1 MSLTIDHLSGDHLS
15 GDRLSGAPAAGRFA
29 GRQDAQAPAQLPA
42 RMPVQLK
49 GRFLLGHLP
58 ELRADPLRFFT
69 RVARDHGDAVELH
82 FGIDKVLMLNNPA
95 MIRHVLQDNRLN
107 YEKSKFYDVMR
118 AILGDGI
125 FLAEGDEW
133 LSQRRTAA
141 RSFQGCQ
148 LRRMTAAMQDAVGDL
163 QERWSVLAARE
174 AVIDVIPEMMRLT
187 LDILMRTLFSL
198 RLDDQRGGQHEDV
211 FDALTVVLRDAE
223 SRIWSPFNPPRWVP
237 SRRNRAVRAALERL
251 DRFVFDLI
259 AARRA
264 AGTREDAA
272 DNDLLDMLLENQNG
286 RSDRQLCGQIQ
297 SMILAGH
304 ETTANALTW
313 CWYLLS
319 LHPES
324 LRRLRSEARSV
335 LKGRPAGF
343 TDLADLK
350 YTRMVFDETLRL
362 YPPLWTFSRT
372 AVADDEIAGIG
383 VPAGTN
389 VMLNMFAVHR
399 RPELWENPE
408 GFDPQRFD
416 PARSESSGRGGQRF
430 AYFPFSDGPRTC
442 LGERFAVLESMIA
455 IAGIVD
461 RFDLQLLPG
470 QKVEPE
476 PMITLRPRGPLL
488 MRLRPAPAA

>member
-1 MSLTIDHLSGDHLS
+1 MSLAFDPSAGDLVA
-15 GDRLSGAPAAGRFA
+15 GRPLEGPAAV
-29 GRQDAQAPAQLPA
+29 PAK
-42 RMPVQLK
+42 LK
-49 GRFLLGHLP
+49 GRPLLGVLP

-69 RVARDHGDAVELH
+69 RVARDHGDAVELSL
-82 FGIDKVLMLNNPA
+82 GPDKVLMLNSPA

-107 YEKSKFYDVMR
+107 YEKSKFYDVLR
-118 AILGDGI
+118 SILGDGI
-125 FLAEGDEW
+125 FLAEGEEW
-133 LSQRRTAA
+133 LSQRKTAGRA
-141 RSFQGCQ
+141 FQGCQ
-148 LRRMTAAMQDAVGDL
+148 LRRMTEAMQEAVADL
-163 QERWSVLAARE
+163 ELRWSALAARR
-174 AVIDVIPEMMRLT
+174 AVVDIIPEMMRLT

-198 RLDDQRGGQHEDV
+198 RLEDQHEDV
-211 FDALTVVLRDAE
+211 FHALTVILRDAE
-223 SRIWSPFNPPRWVP
+223 KRIWSPLGLPRWLP
-237 SRRNRAVRAALERL
+237 TRRNRQVRAALDSI
-251 DRFVFDLI
+251 DRFVLDLI

-264 AGTREDAA
+264 AAPKGDEAER
-272 DNDLLDMLLENQNG
+272 DLLDLLLANQNG

-313 CWYLLS
+313 CWTLLS

-324 LRRLRSEARSV
+324 LRRLRGEARAV
-335 LKGRPAGF
+335 LNGRPAGF
-343 TDLADLK
+343 AELPALK

-372 AVADDEIAGIG
+372 AVADDRIAGLN

-399 RPELWENPE
+399 RPELWDNPE
-408 GFDPQRFD
+408 GFDPLRFD
-416 PARSESSGRGGQRF
+416 AARSDSAHSDPGASDAAGGAGRRF

-455 IAGIVD
+455 ISAIVQ

-488 MRLRPAPAA
+488 MRVCPAPAA

>member
-1 MSLTIDHLSGDHLS
+1 MSLVIDHLSADDAIGRD
-15 GDRLSGAPAAGRFA
+15 AARRSCA
-29 GRQDAQAPAQLPA
+29 LPA
-42 RMPVQLK
+42 KPGGHV
-49 GRFLLGHLP
+49 LLGHLP
-58 ELRADPLRFFT
+58 EMSADPLRFFT
-69 RVARDHGDAVELH
+69 RIARDHGDAVELR
-82 FGIDKVLMLNNPA
+82 FGLDKVLMLNNPA

-118 AILGDGI
+118 SILGGGI

-148 LRRMTAAMQDAVGDL
+148 LRRMTAEMQGAVADL
-163 QERWSVLAARE
+163 QQRWQGIAARDG
-174 AVIDVIPEMMRLT
+174 VIDVIPEMMHLT

-198 RLDDQRGGQHEDV
+198 RLDRQHEGV

-223 SRIWSPFNPPRWVP
+223 RRIWSPLHAPRWLP
-237 SRRNRAVRAALERL
+237 TRRNRAVREALGVL
-251 DRFVFDLI
+251 DRFVLGLI

-264 AGTREDAA
+264 GAQASNDDPEKEGAG
-272 DNDLLDMLLENQNG
+272 DLLDMLLANQG
-286 RSDRQLCGQIQ
+286 ARSDDQLCKQIL

-304 ETTANALTW
+304 ETTANALSW
-313 CWYLLS
+313 CWHLLS

-324 LRRLRSEARSV
+324 LRRLRSEARGA
-335 LKGRPAGF
+335 LNGRLAGF
-343 TDLADLK
+343 ADLPALK

-372 AVADDEIAGIG
+372 AVADDAIGGIPVKAGSF
-383 VPAGTN
+383 
-389 VMLNMFAVHR
+389 VMMNMFAVHR
-399 RPELWENPE
+399 RPELWDNPE
-408 GFDPQRFD
+408 GFDPERFEEGQG
-416 PARSESSGRGGQRF
+416 AAQRF

-442 LGERFAVLESMIA
+442 LGERFAILESMIA
-455 IAGIVD
+455 ISGIAQQ
-461 RFDLQLLPG
+461 FDLQLLPG

-488 MRLRPAPAA
+488 MRLRCVTPAA

>member
-1 MSLTIDHLSGDHLS
+1 MSLAFQHSAGGVAAEGPSGDI
-15 GDRLSGAPAAGRFA
+15 GAEKASAG
-29 GRQDAQAPAQLPA
+29 P
-42 RMPVQLK
+42 PVKLK
-49 GRFLLGHLP
+49 GWPLVGLLP

-82 FGIDKVLMLNNPA
+82 VGPDRVLMLNSPA
-95 MIRHVLQDNRLN
+95 LIRHVLQDNRLN
-107 YEKSKFYDVMR
+107 YEKSKFYDVLR

-125 FLAEGDEW
+125 FLAEGEAW
-133 LSQRRTAA
+133 LSQRKTAG

-148 LRRMTAAMQDAVGDL
+148 LRRMTEAMQAAVGDL
-163 QERWSVLAARE
+163 EQRWSGLAARQ

-198 RLDDQRGGQHEDV
+198 RLDEQHKDV
-211 FDALTVVLRDAE
+211 FHALTVVLRDAE
-223 SRIWSPFNPPRWVP
+223 KRIWSPLSLPRWLP
-237 SRRNRAVRAALERL
+237 TRRNREVRAALASL
-251 DRFVFDLI
+251 DRFVLDLI
-259 AARRA
+259 GARRRQRA
-264 AGTREDAA
+264 AGGPHAGEAEE
-272 DNDLLDMLLENQNG
+272 DLLDLLLANQEG
-286 RSDRQLCGQIQ
+286 RSDRQLCSQIQ

-324 LRRLRSEARSV
+324 LRRLRGEARAV
-335 LKGRPAGF
+335 LNGRRAGF
-343 TDLADLK
+343 SDLPALK

-372 AVADDEIAGIG
+372 AVADDEIAGLDI
-383 VPAGTN
+383 PAGTN

-399 RPELWENPE
+399 RPELWDNPE
-408 GFDPQRFD
+408 GFDPSRFD
-416 PARSESSGRGGQRF
+416 AEAGDPAQRSSQRF
-430 AYFPFSDGPRTC
+430 AYFPFSDGPRSC
-442 LGERFAVLESMIA
+442 LGERFAILESMIA
-455 IAGIVD
+455 ISAMVQ

-488 MRLRPAPAA
+488 MRVRPAPAA

>member
-1 MSLTIDHLSGDHLS
+1 MSLAFDHPAGDLVAERPFEEPT
-15 GDRLSGAPAAGRFA
+15 DTAP
-29 GRQDAQAPAQLPA
+29 
-42 RMPVQLK
+42 VKLK
-49 GRFLLGHLP
+49 GRPLLGVLP

-69 RVARDHGDAVELH
+69 RVARDHGDAVELRV
-82 FGIDKVLMLNNPA
+82 GPDRVLMLNSPA

-107 YEKSKFYDVMR
+107 YEKSKFYDVLR

-125 FLAEGDEW
+125 FLAEGEEW
-133 LSQRRTAA
+133 LSQRKTAG

-148 LRRMTAAMQDAVGDL
+148 LRRMTEDMQQAVADL
-163 QERWSVLAARE
+163 ERRWSVLAARQ
-174 AVIDVIPEMMRLT
+174 AVVDVIPEMMRLT

-198 RLDDQRGGQHEDV
+198 RLEDQHEDI
-211 FDALTVVLRDAE
+211 FRALTVILRDAE
-223 SRIWSPFNPPRWVP
+223 KRIWSPLGPPRWLP
-237 SRRNRAVRAALERL
+237 TRRNREVRAALVSL
-251 DRFVFDLI
+251 DRFVLDLV

-264 AGTREDAA
+264 AAPGRDEAG
-272 DNDLLDMLLENQNG
+272 NDLLDLLLANQND
-286 RSDRQLCGQIQ
+286 RSDRQLCGQVQ

-324 LRRLRSEARSV
+324 LRRLRGEARAV
-335 LKGRPAGF
+335 LNGRPAGF
-343 TDLADLK
+343 AELPALK

-372 AVADDEIAGIG
+372 AVADDRIAGLD
-383 VPAGTN
+383 VPAGSN

-399 RPELWENPE
+399 RPELWDNPE
-408 GFDPQRFD
+408 GFDPARFD
-416 PARSESSGRGGQRF
+416 AEADDAAGRAGQRF
-430 AYFPFSDGPRTC
+430 AYFPFSDGPRSC

-455 IAGIVD
+455 ISAIVQ

>member
-1 MSLTIDHLSGDHLS
+1 MSLAFDHSAGDLVV
-15 GDRLSGAPAAGRFA
+15 GRPLEEPAAA
-29 GRQDAQAPAQLPA
+29 T
-42 RMPVQLK
+42 PVKLK
-49 GRFLLGHLP
+49 GRPLLGVLP
-58 ELRADPLRFFT
+58 QLRADPLRFFT
-69 RVARDHGDAVELH
+69 RVARDHGDVVELSI
-82 FGIDKVLMLNNPA
+82 GLDKMLMLNSPA
-95 MIRHVLQDNRLN
+95 LIRHVLQDNRLN
-107 YEKSKFYDVMR
+107 YEKSKFYDVLR
-118 AILGDGI
+118 SILGDGI
-125 FLAEGDEW
+125 FLAEGEEW
-133 LSQRRTAA
+133 LSQRKTAG

-148 LRRMTAAMQDAVGDL
+148 LRRMTAAMQEAVADL
-163 QERWSVLAARE
+163 EQRWSALAARR

-187 LDILMRTLFSL
+187 LDILLRTLFSL
-198 RLDDQRGGQHEDV
+198 RLEDQHEDI
-211 FDALTVVLRDAE
+211 FHSLTVILRDAE
-223 SRIWSPFNPPRWVP
+223 KRIWSPLAVPRWLP
-237 SRRNRAVRAALERL
+237 TRRNRAVRAALADF
-251 DRFVFDLI
+251 DRFVLDLI

-264 AGTREDAA
+264 AAGRDEAA
-272 DNDLLDMLLENQNG
+272 NDLLDLLLANQNG

-319 LHPES
+319 LHPET
-324 LRRLRSEARSV
+324 LRRVRGEARAV
-335 LKGRPAGF
+335 LCGRAAGF
-343 TDLADLK
+343 AELPALK

-372 AVADDEIAGIG
+372 AVADDRIAGLD

-399 RPELWENPE
+399 RPELWDNPE
-408 GFDPQRFD
+408 GFDPARFD
-416 PARSESSGRGGQRF
+416 TEASDAARQRF

-455 IAGIVD
+455 ISAVVQ
-461 RFDLQLLPG
+461 RFELQLLPG

-488 MRLRPAPAA
+488 MRVCPAPAA

>member
-1 MSLTIDHLSGDHLS
+1 MSLTLDQLAEDLVVGPGDA
-15 GDRLSGAPAAGRFA
+15 DAAGRT
-29 GRQDAQAPAQLPA
+29 
-42 RMPVQLK
+42 PVKLK
-49 GRFLLGHLP
+49 GRPLVGLLP

-69 RVARDHGDAVELH
+69 RVARDHGDAVELS
-82 FGIDKVLMLNNPA
+82 FGPDRVLMLNSPA

-107 YEKSKFYDVMR
+107 YEKSKFYDVLR
-118 AILGDGI
+118 SILGDGI
-125 FLAEGDEW
+125 FLAEGEEW
-133 LSQRRTAA
+133 LSQRKTAG

-148 LRRMTAAMQDAVGDL
+148 LRRMTDAMQASVGDL
-163 QERWSVLAARE
+163 QQRWSELAARE
-174 AVIDVIPEMMRLT
+174 AVIDMIPEMMRLT
-187 LDILMRTLFSL
+187 LDILLRTLFSL
-198 RLDDQRGGQHEDV
+198 RLEDRHEEV
-211 FDALTVVLRDAE
+211 FHALTVVLRDAE
-223 SRIWSPFNPPRWVP
+223 KRIWSPLGLPRWLP
-237 SRRNRAVRAALERL
+237 TKRNRQVRAALACL

-259 AARRA
+259 AERRA
-264 AGTREDAA
+264 AGARREEA
-272 DNDLLDMLLENQNG
+272 DKDLLDLLLDNQEG

-324 LRRLRSEARSV
+324 LRRLRAEASGV
-335 LKGRPAGF
+335 LNGRPAGF
-343 TDLADLK
+343 ADLPALK
-350 YTRMVFDETLRL
+350 YSRMVFDETLRL
-362 YPPLWTFSRT
+362 FPPLWTFSRT
-372 AVADDEIAGIG
+372 AMADDVIAGIK

-399 RPELWENPE
+399 RPELWDNPE
-408 GFDPQRFD
+408 GFDPARFD
-416 PARSESSGRGGQRF
+416 PEAQDSARRSGQRF
-430 AYFPFSDGPRTC
+430 AYFPFSDGPRSC

-455 IAGIVD
+455 ISGIVQ

-488 MRLRPAPAA
+488 MRVCPLPAR

>member
-1 MSLTIDHLSGDHLS
+1 MSLAFDH
-15 GDRLSGAPAAGRFA
+15 PAAGAVSGDTAGVAGGAARENA
-29 GRQDAQAPAQLPA
+29 GRLP
-42 RMPVQLK
+42 VTLK
-49 GRFLLGHLP
+49 GRPLLGVLP
-58 ELRADPLRFFT
+58 ELRADPLRFLT

-82 FGIDKVLMLNNPA
+82 LGPDKVLMLNSPA

-107 YEKSKFYDVMR
+107 YEKSKFYDVLR

-125 FLAEGDEW
+125 FLAEGEEW
-133 LSQRRTAA
+133 LAQRKTAA

-148 LRRMTAAMQDAVGDL
+148 LRRMTAAMQEAVADL
-163 QERWSVLAARE
+163 EQRWAALAERR

-198 RLDDQRGGQHEDV
+198 RLDGQHEEV
-211 FDALTVVLRDAE
+211 FRALTVVLRDAE
-223 SRIWSPFNPPRWVP
+223 KRIWALHSPPRWLP
-237 SRRNRAVRAALERL
+237 TRRNREVRAALASL
-251 DRFVFDLI
+251 DRFTLDLI

-264 AGTREDAA
+264 EGPSHGEGRA
-272 DNDLLDMLLENQNG
+272 DLLDLLLANQG
-286 RSDRQLCGQIQ
+286 ERSDRQLCDQIQ

-313 CWYLLS
+313 CWTLLS
-319 LHPES
+319 QHPEA
-324 LRRLRSEARSV
+324 LRRLRGEARSV
-335 LKGRPAGF
+335 LGGRPADF
-343 TDLADLK
+343 ADLPALK

-372 AVADDEIAGIG
+372 AVADDRIAGLR
-383 VPAGTN
+383 VPAGSN

-399 RPELWENPE
+399 RPQLWDNPE
-408 GFDPQRFD
+408 GFDPARFD
-416 PARSESSGRGGQRF
+416 PDAADAGKPAAQRF

-442 LGERFAVLESMIA
+442 LGERFAILESMIA
-455 IAGIVD
+455 LSVLVQ

-488 MRLRPAPAA
+488 MRVCPAPAA

>member
-1 MSLTIDHLSGDHLS
+1 MSLTFDHLSDDQLS
-15 GDRLSGAPAAGRFA
+15 GLPSQGAGTAAAPGKVAARLSGRPLVG
-29 GRQDAQAPAQLPA
+29 L
-42 RMPVQLK
+42 
-49 GRFLLGHLP
+49 LP
-58 ELRADPLRFFT
+58 ELRADPLLFLT
-69 RVARDHGDAVELH
+69 RVARDHGDAVELN
-82 FGIDKVLMLNNPA
+82 FGLDKVLMLNDPA

-107 YEKSKFYDVMR
+107 YEKSKFYDVLR
-118 AILGDGI
+118 SILGDGI

-133 LSQRRTAA
+133 LSQRKTAG
-141 RSFQGCQ
+141 RSFQGGQ
-148 LRRMTAAMQDAVGDL
+148 LRRMTEAMQDAVGEL
-163 QERWSVLAARE
+163 LGRWEPLAARG

-198 RLDDQRGGQHEDV
+198 KLDGQHVAV

-223 SRIWSPFNPPRWVP
+223 RRIWSPVSPPRWLP
-237 SRRNRAVRAALERL
+237 TRRNRQVAKALATL
-251 DRFVFDLI
+251 DRFVFEMI
-259 AARRA
+259 AERRA
-264 AGTREDAA
+264 TGGAPGPEA
-272 DNDLLDMLLENQNG
+272 DLLDLLLQNQG
-286 RSDRQLCGQIQ
+286 RRSDRQLCDQIQ

-324 LRRLRSEARSV
+324 LRRLRDEARSV
-335 LKGRPAGF
+335 LNGRPAGF
-343 TDLADLK
+343 AQLAELR
-350 YTRMVFDETLRL
+350 YARMVFDETLRL

-372 AVADDEIAGIG
+372 AVADDEIAGLA
-383 VPAGTN
+383 VPKGTN

-399 RPELWENPE
+399 RPDLWENPE
-408 GFDPQRFD
+408 GFDPGRFD
-416 PARSESSGRGGQRF
+416 PERSDSDRRGGRRF
-430 AYFPFSDGPRTC
+430 AYFPFSDGPRSC

-455 IAGIVD
+455 IAGIVQ

-488 MRLRPAPAA
+488 MRLCPISQGD

>member
-1 MSLTIDHLSGDHLS
+1 MSLAFDHATEDLVAGRR
-15 GDRLSGAPAAGRFA
+15 GEAAAVAPAK
-29 GRQDAQAPAQLPA
+29 
-42 RMPVQLK
+42 LK
-49 GRFLLGHLP
+49 GRPLLGVLP

-69 RVARDHGDAVELH
+69 RVARDHGDAVELSV
-82 FGIDKVLMLNNPA
+82 GPDRVLMLNSPS

-107 YEKSKFYDVMR
+107 YEKSKFYDVLR
-118 AILGDGI
+118 SILGDGI
-125 FLAEGDEW
+125 FLAEGEEW
-133 LSQRRTAA
+133 LSQRKTAG

-148 LRRMTAAMQDAVGDL
+148 LRSMTASMQEAVADL
-163 QERWSVLAARE
+163 ERRWSDLAARRT
-174 AVIDVIPEMMRLT
+174 VVDVIPEMMRLT
-187 LDILMRTLFSL
+187 LDILMSTLFSL
-198 RLDDQRGGQHEDV
+198 RLEDRHEEV
-211 FDALTVVLRDAE
+211 FRALTVILQDAE
-223 SRIWSPFNPPRWVP
+223 KRIWSPLGLPRWLP
-237 SRRNRAVRAALERL
+237 TRRNREVRAALASF
-251 DRFVFDLI
+251 DRFVLDLV

-264 AGTREDAA
+264 APPRGEGAES
-272 DNDLLDMLLENQNG
+272 DLLDLLLANQNG

-324 LRRLRSEARSV
+324 LRRLRGEARAV
-335 LKGRPAGF
+335 LNGRMAGF
-343 TDLADLK
+343 AELPALK
-350 YTRMVFDETLRL
+350 YTRMVFDESLRL

-372 AVADDEIAGIG
+372 AVADDRIDGLQ

-399 RPELWENPE
+399 RPELWDNPE
-408 GFDPQRFD
+408 GFDPARFD
-416 PARSESSGRGGQRF
+416 TESADAAGQRF

-455 IAGIVD
+455 ISAIVQ

-470 QKVEPE
+470 QNVEPE

-488 MRLRPAPAA
+488 MRICPAPAA

>member
-1 MSLTIDHLSGDHLS
+1 MSLAFDHSAGDLV
-15 GDRLSGAPAAGRFA
+15 AGRPFEE
-29 GRQDAQAPAQLPA
+29 QAAAPVKLKGPAK
-42 RMPVQLK
+42 LK
-49 GRFLLGHLP
+49 GRPLLGVLP

-69 RVARDHGDAVELH
+69 RAARDHGDAVELSV
-82 FGIDKVLMLNNPA
+82 GPDKVLMLNSPA

-107 YEKSKFYDVMR
+107 YEKSKFYDVLR
-118 AILGDGI
+118 SILGDGI
-125 FLAEGDEW
+125 FLAEGEEW
-133 LSQRRTAA
+133 LAQRKTAG
-141 RSFQGCQ
+141 RSFQGSQ
-148 LRRMTAAMQDAVGDL
+148 LRRMTGAMQEAVADL
-163 QERWSVLAARE
+163 EQRWAALAARR
-174 AVIDVIPEMMRLT
+174 AVIDMIPEMMRLT

-198 RLDDQRGGQHEDV
+198 RLEDQHEDV
-211 FDALTVVLRDAE
+211 FHALTVILCDAE
-223 SRIWSPFNPPRWVP
+223 KRIWSPLGLPRWLP
-237 SRRNRAVRAALERL
+237 TRRNREVRAALAVL
-251 DRFVFDLI
+251 DRFVLDLI

-264 AGTREDAA
+264 APLRDESE
-272 DNDLLDMLLENQNG
+272 NDLLDLLLANQNG

-313 CWYLLS
+313 CWTLLS

-324 LRRLRSEARSV
+324 LRRLRGEARVV
-335 LKGRPAGF
+335 LNGRPAGF
-343 TDLADLK
+343 AELPALK

-372 AVADDEIAGIG
+372 AVADDRIAGLD
-383 VPAGTN
+383 VPAGSN

-399 RPELWENPE
+399 RPELWDNPE
-408 GFDPQRFD
+408 GFDPARFD
-416 PARSESSGRGGQRF
+416 GDSSDAGAGDAARQRF

-455 IAGIVD
+455 ISAIVQ

-488 MRLRPAPAA
+488 MRVCPAPAA